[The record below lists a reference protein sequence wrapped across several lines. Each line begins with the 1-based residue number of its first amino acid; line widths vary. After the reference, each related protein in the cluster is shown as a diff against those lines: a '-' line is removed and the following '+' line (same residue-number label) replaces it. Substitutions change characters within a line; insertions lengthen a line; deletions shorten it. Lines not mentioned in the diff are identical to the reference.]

1 MDPSTFFNSITG
13 IVVVAIVFAVPII
26 SVIAAMAIVLAVVNR
41 RHKERMKMIE
51 QGMIPP
57 PPRQQP
63 GRYYGLLIAGAILF
77 AFGLALFAG
86 ELAGRGTDFEGGF
99 IFGFIGLAMLACFA
113 IIRAARKNEPA
124 DKSDLTSPPPP
135 PLPPQP

>member
-1 MDPSTFFNSITG
+1 VDPSSFLNSVTG

-51 QGMIPP
+51 QGMMPP
-57 PPRQQP
+57 PPRKQK
-63 GRYYGLLIAGAILF
+63 GNYYGLLITGAIFF
-77 AFGLALFAG
+77 AFGLALFSAG
-86 ELAGRGTDFEGGF
+86 LASQGNDFEGGF

-113 IIRAARKNEPA
+113 IIRVARKSEPA
-124 DKSDLTSPPPP
+124 DGTDTGKP

>member
-1 MDPSTFFNSITG
+1 VDPSNFVNSVTG
-13 IVVVAIVFAVPII
+13 ITVVAIVFAVPILA
-26 SVIAAMAIVLAVVNR
+26 VIAAMAIVLAAINR

-51 QGMIPP
+51 QGMMPP
-57 PPRQQP
+57 PPRKQK
-63 GRYYGLLIAGAILF
+63 GTYYGLLITGAIFF

-86 ELAGRGTDFEGGF
+86 ELAGRGNDYTGGL

-113 IIRAARKNEPA
+113 IIRVARKSELAGQDNPGTTA
-124 DKSDLTSPPPP
+124 PP